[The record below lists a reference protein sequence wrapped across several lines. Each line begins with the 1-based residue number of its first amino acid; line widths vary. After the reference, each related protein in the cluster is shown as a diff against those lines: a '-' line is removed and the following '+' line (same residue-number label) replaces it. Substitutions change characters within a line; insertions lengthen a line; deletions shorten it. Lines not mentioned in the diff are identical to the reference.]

1 MIWRKKHIRE
11 LARALCAKCAK
22 MREHAIL
29 CEKCGSDSKRKAE
42 GPMRS
47 HEDTRGNIPR
57 VQHTGWMGDRALLTV
72 AMQPP
77 LGAEIL
83 QAPPAT
89 VGSQDATHKEKN

>member
-1 MIWRKKHIRE
+1 
-11 LARALCAKCAK
+11 
-22 MREHAIL
+22 
-29 CEKCGSDSKRKAE
+29 
-42 GPMRS
+42 MRS
-47 HEDTRGNIPR
+47 HEDTRGTIPL

-89 VGSQDATHKEKN
+89 VGSQDAPHKKQKVIGLRTGR